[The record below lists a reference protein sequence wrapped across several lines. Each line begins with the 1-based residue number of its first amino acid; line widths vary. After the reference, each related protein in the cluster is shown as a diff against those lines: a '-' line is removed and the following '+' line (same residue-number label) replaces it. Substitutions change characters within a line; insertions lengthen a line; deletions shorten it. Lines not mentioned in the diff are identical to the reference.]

1 MKKSDHLSVVD
12 AATIYT
18 ETDLAGTIT
27 YVNPQF
33 CAISGYSEAE
43 LLGQNHR
50 VIKSGHHPVTVF
62 EDMWRTIASGQI
74 WRGDICNRAKNGTL
88 YWVSS
93 VIMPMMDA
101 NTGLPHKYVSIRF
114 DSTQQHQLANLLEF
128 QEQHDVLTGLAN
140 RQLLQQRIEHAIV
153 QSDKDLCQF
162 CVCLFDLDGFTAI
175 NDRLGQA
182 CGDKLLMQV
191 AQRLTDVVRTH
202 DLVAR
207 LGGDEFVVLFTQ
219 LDGLV
224 NARHIVQHI
233 LAELALPYHLSGATI
248 ELSASAGLTLYPH
261 DKVSTDTLLRHADHA
276 LYQAKQSGRNN
287 FVFFDTEQNAITS
300 AHYKMLERVTQA
312 LKLDELILHYQPKVN
327 IRSGQV
333 GGFEALL
340 RWQHPRDGMVPP
352 MSFLP
357 LVEESDLIIDIGEWV
372 IDQALAQLASW
383 GASGHVW
390 TVSVNIAAR
399 HFHQDNFVE
408 RLQALLARYPN
419 VPPQRLD
426 LEVLESVAMRD
437 IMQVQRTM
445 KACQALGVSF
455 SLDDFGTGYSS
466 LSYLKYLPTQ
476 TMKIDRSFIRDIL
489 VDKDD
494 LALVESIIKLSTV
507 FNRQIVAEGVEL
519 VEQGALL
526 MRLGCDVAQGFGI
539 AKPMP
544 ASDIEAWDRQ
554 FKSQQKWGVLA
565 GQSRGSAP

>member
-1 MKKSDHLSVVD
+1 MKESDYRSAVD
-12 AATIYT
+12 AAALFT

-50 VIKSGHHPVTVF
+50 IINSGHHPATLF

-74 WRGDICNRAKNGTL
+74 WRGDLCNRTKSGAR
-88 YWVSS
+88 YWVAS
-93 VIMPMMDA
+93 VVIPLMDA
-101 NTGLPHKYVSIRF
+101 NTGLPYKYISIRF
-114 DSTQQHQLANLLEF
+114 DITQRHQLENLLKF
-128 QEQHDVLTGLAN
+128 QAQHDVLTGLAN
-140 RQLLQQRIEHAIV
+140 RQLLQQRIDHAIV
-153 QSDKDLCQF
+153 QSNQGLCQF
-162 CVCLFDLDGFTAI
+162 GVCFLDLDGFKAI
-175 NDRLGQA
+175 NDRLGDA

-207 LGGDEFVVLFTQ
+207 LGGDEFVVLLTQ

-224 NARHIVQHI
+224 NVRLIVQHI
-233 LAELALPYHLSGATI
+233 LAALAMPYTLQGATI
-248 ELSASAGLTLYPH
+248 KLSASAGLTLYPH
-261 DKVSTDTLLRHADHA
+261 DKVSADTLLRHADHA
-276 LYQAKQSGRNN
+276 LYQAKQSGHNN
-287 FVFFDTEQNAITS
+287 FVFFDIEQNAITS
-300 AHYKMLERVTQA
+300 AHYQMLERVTQA
-312 LKLDELILHYQPKVN
+312 LKLGELMLHYQPKVN
-327 IRSGQV
+327 MRSGQV

-352 MSFLP
+352 LSFLP
-357 LVEESDLIIDIGEWV
+357 MVEESDLIIDIGEWV

-383 GASGHVW
+383 GAGGHVW

-399 HFHQDNFVE
+399 HFHQDDFVE

-419 VPPQRLD
+419 VPPQWLD

-437 IMQVQRTM
+437 IVQVQRTM

-476 TMKIDRSFIRDIL
+476 TLKIDRSFIRDIL
-489 VDKDD
+489 FDKDD
-494 LALVESIIKLSTV
+494 LALVEAIIKLSTV

-519 VEQGALL
+519 AEQGALL

-565 GQSRGSAP
+565 GNWLQPK